1 MKNCIIVFV
10 SVFYLWYENNFLPFR
25 HIIIMQKK
33 KKERRKTTIKINV
46 FLAAIKGCLYVF
58 VPETNMIRLYL
69 SIIWNISEINFK
81 YGEIMVT
88 HFWWI
93 LWIHF
98 TLKLS
103 CLLNYET
110 LSLYIIWIHKVT
122 FLQSHYKTENTW
134 KFKWFHGSLEKWTW
148 YPGFF

>member
-10 SVFYLWYENNFLPFR
+10 SVFFLIWYENNFLPFR

-98 TLKLS
+98 TLMLS
-103 CLLNYET
+103 CLYWIMKHCLYTSYESTKLHFYRAIIRLKIHENLNDFM
-110 LSLYIIWIHKVT
+110 VV
-122 FLQSHYKTENTW
+122 
-134 KFKWFHGSLEKWTW
+134 
-148 YPGFF
+148 

>member
-33 KKERRKTTIKINV
+33 KRRRKTTIKINV
-46 FLAAIKGCLYVF
+46 FLAAIKACLYIF

-81 YGEIMVT
+81 SVKLWWLISGEFCGYTSLSSYHAYWIMKHCLYT
-88 HFWWI
+88 SYESTKLHFYTANKR
-93 LWIHF
+93 LKIHEN
-98 TLKLS
+98 
-103 CLLNYET
+103 LNDFM
-110 LSLYIIWIHKVT
+110 VV
-122 FLQSHYKTENTW
+122 
-134 KFKWFHGSLEKWTW
+134 
-148 YPGFF
+148 